1 MEVGYIVTG
10 VIAALIAIILVLGAI
25 LKFYLP
31 KLQKNN
37 SHNPGSHEELSEIRR
52 GLQKLNE
59 TMINHTQMSTRDHQ
73 DVMAALQR
81 IEGKME

>member
-1 MEVGYIVTG
+1 MEVGYIITG
-10 VIAALIAIILVLGAI
+10 VISALIAIIMALGAM

-31 KLQKNN
+31 KLKKNN
-37 SHNPGSHEELSEIRR
+37 SHNPGSHEDLSEIRR

-59 TMINHTQMSTRDHQ
+59 TMTTHAQTSTRDHQ
-73 DVMAALQR
+73 DVMAVLQR